1 VITTAVIGF
10 NIVLGLVYM
19 QYGTMTLL
27 EMIKSRRTMGFS
39 HFGAAWIA
47 MAFTCGPHHWFHG
60 IHLLEWG
67 GKGGPLDLIAV
78 LVGFPAGVIWFGLRV
93 EAYRGGRGDR
103 HVAGTPHWI
112 MALPTLAGVYV
123 TALVAAVI
131 AANGAFV
138 SPDLAVFANLLLVV
152 LYSAIGYYLTRTQL
166 ANRRPLGGW
175 SLSGLALAVIFP
187 TCALMHGIY
196 AFYLLNGSYPMDQHM
211 LAIDLLAVPAA
222 AYFLWVVHALYRGTF
237 RDWNGAP
244 TTTKNSVG
252 QPSGPSDGG
261 PGGGRRAPLPQPVE
275 SAPAYSVDAST
286 TPYG

>member
-1 VITTAVIGF
+1 
-10 NIVLGLVYM
+10 
-19 QYGTMTLL
+19 
-27 EMIKSRRTMGFS
+27 
-39 HFGAAWIA
+39 

-78 LVGFPAGVIWFGLRV
+78 LVGFPAGVVWFGLRV

-123 TALVAAVI
+123 TALGAAVLS
-131 AANGAFV
+131 AGGTLGSV
-138 SPDLAVFANLLLVV
+138 DLAIVANLMLVV

-196 AFYLLNGSYPMDQHM
+196 AFYLLNGSYPVDQHM

-244 TTTKNSVG
+244 TTTRNSVG
-252 QPSGPSDGG
+252 PRSDPPRGGSAGGG
-261 PGGGRRAPLPQPVE
+261 PKPLGPVPE
-275 SAPAYSVDAST
+275 GVAASVPMDASST
-286 TPYG
+286 

>member
-1 VITTAVIGF
+1 MTAAVIGF

-27 EMIKSRRTMGFS
+27 EMIKNRRTMGFS

-67 GKGGPLDLIAV
+67 GKGGWLDLIAV
-78 LVGFPAGVIWFGLRV
+78 LVGFPAGVVWFALRV

-103 HVAGTPHWI
+103 HVSGTPHWI

-131 AANGAFV
+131 SANGTLA
-138 SPDLAVFANLLLVV
+138 SPDLAVVANLLLVV

-196 AFYLLNGSYPMDQHM
+196 AFYLLNGSYPMDVHM
-211 LAIDLLAVPAA
+211 LSIDLLAVPAA

-244 TTTKNSVG
+244 AVTQNSVG
-252 QPSGPSDGG
+252 PRSDP
-261 PGGGRRAPLPQPVE
+261 PGGGRTGGGRAVPLPQPVE
-275 SAPAYSVDAST
+275 SAPALSVDASS
-286 TPYG
+286 TP

>member
-1 VITTAVIGF
+1 MTAAVIGF
-10 NIVLGLVYM
+10 NILLGLVYM

-27 EMIKSRRTMGFS
+27 EMIKNRRTMGFS

-47 MAFTCGPHHWFHG
+47 MAFTCGPHHGFHG

-67 GKGGPLDLIAV
+67 GKGGWLDLIAV
-78 LVGFPAGVIWFGLRV
+78 LVGLPAGVIWFGLRV

-131 AANGAFV
+131 TANGALA
-138 SPDLAVFANLLLVV
+138 SPDVAVFANLVLVV

-211 LAIDLLAVPAA
+211 LSIDLLAVPAA

-244 TTTKNSVG
+244 AVTNNSVG
-252 QPSGPSDGG
+252 PRSGPSGGG
-261 PGGGRRAPLPQPVE
+261 PGGGSGAPLPAPVE

>member
-1 VITTAVIGF
+1 MTAAVVGF
-10 NIVLGLVYM
+10 NILLGLVYM

-27 EMIKSRRTMGFS
+27 EMIRSRRTMGFS

-67 GKGGPLDLIAV
+67 GHGGPLDLIAV
-78 LVGFPAGVIWFGLRV
+78 LVGFPAGVVWFGLRV

-103 HVAGTPHWI
+103 HVSGTPGWI

-131 AANGAFV
+131 SAGGSFASPNLAVAAN
-138 SPDLAVFANLLLVV
+138 LILVV

-196 AFYLLNGSYPMDQHM
+196 PADIHM

-222 AYFLWVVHALYRGTF
+222 LYFLWVVHALYRGTF

-244 TTTKNSVG
+244 TVTRNSVG
-252 QPSGPSDGG
+252 PRSGPIGGG
-261 PGGGRRAPLPQPVE
+261 PVGGERLGPP
-275 SAPAYSVDAST
+275 APAPAESVAAVAVDAST
-286 TPYG
+286 TPIT